1 MLAVLRDTSLEKY
14 IEKTA
19 APPIP
24 ADPRK
29 PTKEETEAIDKW
41 NGGDAKARTRIEL
54 AIGDGEM
61 IHISGALTARDM
73 WDQLSTV
80 KESKGHLGVLATR
93 RALYRATAEEGF
105 EMVNHISRLRR
116 LQEEIHTM
124 GSLVSDEDFVM
135 ILLTSLPESWD
146 SYTTSFLGSS
156 GNKPDIK
163 SHELIAVLYEED
175 RRRKTRNGESSG
187 TTLHVNAKDKGKSKC
202 GHNHGNNK
210 DKECY
215 NCHRRGHISSECWAK
230 GGGKEGQGPK
240 GRKGSK
246 RGHKA
251 NQAEEVNTSLN
262 DCAYMAHQND
272 QSREISKF
280 DWLLDSGTTS
290 HICTARDAFT
300 NYYRTPGATVKGVS
314 PGEATVEG
322 RGTVNLRF
330 EFDGK
335 VFNHQL
341 RNTLHVPSSPNC
353 LLSLTRFDDGG
364 GFMETGG
371 GICWLMDNSKK
382 VVGKG
387 YKHHRL
393 FLLAARA
400 TLLEQE
406 RTNYAASPKLSW
418 DQWHCRYGH
427 ISISALRQ
435 LEKEG
440 LVSGLTIDQSSIP
453 SKTCIACT
461 EAKQAHQP
469 FPKEAENRSDTPGER
484 VMSDVW
490 GPARVVSIGGW
501 KYYISFTNDSIRYVL
516 VLFLRDKGEAPQ
528 WINEHTLK
536 IKQRFGKAPMYM
548 RVDNGKELVNEEVKK
563 FCAEEGI
570 TIETSAPY
578 SPSQNGVAERFNRT
592 LIELVRA
599 MLIAKDLPSFL
610 WDEAVS
616 HATYIRNRSPT
627 RALKGK
633 TPYEAWT
640 GKKPDVSHFRE
651 FGCDVWVLD
660 ESKNR
665 SKLAPKSKK
674 MVFMGF
680 MDGSKAVRYW
690 DKTSRNVKVSRNV
703 SFNDNEEPR
712 ELEVVEVPGL
722 QAEGEV
728 KGNLAPKTMNE
739 QPKKDEELTQEAE
752 IEIETPG
759 A

>member
-1 MLAVLRDTSLEKY
+1 
-14 IEKTA
+14 
-19 APPIP
+19 
-24 ADPRK
+24 
-29 PTKEETEAIDKW
+29 
-41 NGGDAKARTRIEL
+41 
-54 AIGDGEM
+54 
-61 IHISGALTARDM
+61 
-73 WDQLSTV
+73 
-80 KESKGHLGVLATR
+80 
-93 RALYRATAEEGF
+93 
-105 EMVNHISRLRR
+105 
-116 LQEEIHTM
+116 
-124 GSLVSDEDFVM
+124 
-135 ILLTSLPESWD
+135 
-146 SYTTSFLGSS
+146 
-156 GNKPDIK
+156 
-163 SHELIAVLYEED
+163 
-175 RRRKTRNGESSG
+175 
-187 TTLHVNAKDKGKSKC
+187 
-202 GHNHGNNK
+202 
-210 DKECY
+210 
-215 NCHRRGHISSECWAK
+215 
-230 GGGKEGQGPK
+230 
-240 GRKGSK
+240 
-246 RGHKA
+246 
-251 NQAEEVNTSLN
+251 
-262 DCAYMAHQND
+262 
-272 QSREISKF
+272 
-280 DWLLDSGTTS
+280 
-290 HICTARDAFT
+290 
-300 NYYRTPGATVKGVS
+300 
-314 PGEATVEG
+314 
-322 RGTVNLRF
+322 
-330 EFDGK
+330 
-335 VFNHQL
+335 
-341 RNTLHVPSSPNC
+341 
-353 LLSLTRFDDGG
+353 
-364 GFMETGG
+364 METGG

-501 KYYISFTNDSIRYVL
+501 KYYISFTDDSVRYVL

-528 WINEHTLK
+528 QINEHTLK

-627 RALKGK
+627 RAHQENLEK
-633 TPYEAWT
+633 T
-640 GKKPDVSHFRE
+640 
-651 FGCDVWVLD
+651 
-660 ESKNR
+660 
-665 SKLAPKSKK
+665 
-674 MVFMGF
+674 
-680 MDGSKAVRYW
+680 
-690 DKTSRNVKVSRNV
+690 
-703 SFNDNEEPR
+703 
-712 ELEVVEVPGL
+712 
-722 QAEGEV
+722 
-728 KGNLAPKTMNE
+728 
-739 QPKKDEELTQEAE
+739 
-752 IEIETPG
+752 
-759 A
+759 